1 MKHTALR
8 SRVYD
13 KTIQT
18 EYASETY
25 DSTPPRSYFTIFV
38 CQKKVKKIC
47 KCVVRVFLKKAE
59 MRCNEK
65 QEEHAHVLR

>member
-1 MKHTALR
+1 MKHTAFR
-8 SRVYD
+8 IRVYD

-18 EYASETY
+18 EHASETY
-25 DSTPPRSYFTIFV
+25 DSTPSHSSFTIFI

-47 KCVVRVFLKKAE
+47 KCAVRGFFKKAG

-65 QEEHAHVLR
+65 QEKHAHVLR